1 MSSAAELHGDYDLTG
16 VPAIVRGSV
25 VLGLLESAVVL
36 LFSVINLARH
46 LGIDGDLALR
56 RAVDRFE
63 RRFRAMEEMGP
74 MDGLTL
80 DEMNARW
87 EATKQ

>member
-1 MSSAAELHGDYDLTG
+1 
-16 VPAIVRGSV
+16 
-25 VLGLLESAVVL
+25 
-36 LFSVINLARH
+36 
-46 LGIDGDLALR
+46 
-56 RAVDRFE
+56 VDRFE